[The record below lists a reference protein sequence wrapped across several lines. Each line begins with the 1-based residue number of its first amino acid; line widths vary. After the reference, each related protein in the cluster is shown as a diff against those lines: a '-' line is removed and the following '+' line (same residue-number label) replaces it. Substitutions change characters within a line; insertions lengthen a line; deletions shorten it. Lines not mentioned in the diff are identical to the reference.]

1 MVGQCSE
8 KWVRAFGQGKSGLV
22 VFVEVLSGEWLL
34 DSIFWEHMGMTP
46 LGLTAFPLGPSSNLG
61 LSLLFLPEISIFL
74 PFSCLVEEVLGL
86 TTEICLISSTQLK
99 RS

>member
-1 MVGQCSE
+1 M
-8 KWVRAFGQGKSGLV
+8 
-22 VFVEVLSGEWLL
+22 FVEVLSGEWLL